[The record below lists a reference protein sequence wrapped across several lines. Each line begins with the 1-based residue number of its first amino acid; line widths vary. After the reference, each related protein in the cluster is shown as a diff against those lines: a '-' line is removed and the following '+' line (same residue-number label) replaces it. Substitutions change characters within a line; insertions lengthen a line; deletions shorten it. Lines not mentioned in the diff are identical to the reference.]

1 MAHVVNSHCQ
11 KYVPFCIN
19 NKERAMFFM
28 ALLAS
33 FQRKFD
39 ALECTVD
46 ITYSIRLNEKVW
58 GRIICRKK
66 WMYEVS

>member
-1 MAHVVNSHCQ
+1 
-11 KYVPFCIN
+11 
-19 NKERAMFFM
+19 M

-46 ITYSIRLNEKVW
+46 ITYSIRLNKKIW
-58 GRIICRKK
+58 GRIKCRQKWIYEKSGSDKRHFHRSKK
-66 WMYEVS
+66 YINTHL

>member
-1 MAHVVNSHCQ
+1 
-11 KYVPFCIN
+11 
-19 NKERAMFFM
+19 M

-46 ITYSIRLNEKVW
+46 ITYSIRLNKKIW
-58 GRIICRKK
+58 GRIKCRQK
-66 WMYEVS
+66 WISENLITKLNGVSIS